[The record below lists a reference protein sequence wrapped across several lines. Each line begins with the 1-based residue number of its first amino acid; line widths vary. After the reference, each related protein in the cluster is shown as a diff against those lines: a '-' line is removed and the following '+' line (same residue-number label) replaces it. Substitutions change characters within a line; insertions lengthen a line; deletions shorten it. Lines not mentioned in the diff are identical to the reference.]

1 MLNSFKNKIKQ
12 NMENGNL
19 NIRDYAVYYI
29 V

>member
-19 NIRDYAVYYI
+19 NITDYAVYYI